1 MKLTLSNFFIFA
13 AGAAI
18 GSVVTWKLL
27 SIKFEERFQEELRST
42 EEALKNLYCDTEA
55 GPVCGSTEEEE
66 EDEVEEGPAA
76 PKPGSF
82 NDYRQAIINN
92 SYSAGK
98 EDTNVVK
105 PYVIPYEEFGER
117 DGYDA
122 VTLTYYAD
130 GVLTDEDD
138 NPIDD
143 VEGMIGG
150 DPARDFKVKENDPND
165 KDKDSIYM
173 RNDEMET
180 DFEILRDYRS
190 FASVNGYNLHS
201 DDEE

>member
-1 MKLTLSNFFIFA
+1 MKCTLSNFFIFA

-18 GSVVTWKLL
+18 GSLVTWKLL
-27 SIKFEERFQEELRST
+27 SIKFEERFQEELAST
-42 EEALKNLYCDTEA
+42 EDALRNLYSDTES
-55 GPVCGSTEEEE
+55 GPITDSTEEESV
-66 EDEVEEGPAA
+66 VEEVVPVKPAQA
-76 PKPGSF
+76 SF
-82 NDYRQAIINN
+82 RNYAQVIEDNG
-92 SYSAGK
+92 YSDRK
-98 EDTNVVK
+98 EDKDVVK
-105 PYVIPYEEFGER
+105 PYVIPYDDFGER

-138 NPIDD
+138 NPIED
-143 VEGMIGG
+143 VEGTIGD
-150 DPARDFKVKENDPND
+150 DPAEEFKRKERDPND

-173 RNDEMET
+173 RNDDMET

-190 FASVNGYNLHS
+190 FASVTGYNPHS

>member
-1 MKLTLSNFFIFA
+1 MKLTLSNFLMFA

-18 GSVVTWKLL
+18 GSAVTWKLL

-42 EEALKNLYCDTEA
+42 EEAFRNLYIDTESE
-55 GPVCGSTEEEE
+55 PITDSTEEEK
-66 EDEVEEGPAA
+66 VEEEAPVKPAQA
-76 PKPGSF
+76 SF
-82 NDYRQAIINN
+82 RNYAQVIDDN

-98 EDTNVVK
+98 EETDVVK
-105 PYVIPYEEFGER
+105 PYVIPYEDFGER

-138 NPIDD
+138 NPIED
-143 VEGMIGG
+143 VEGTIGD
-150 DPARDFKVKENDPND
+150 DPAEEFKRKERDPND

-173 RNDEMET
+173 RNDDMET

-190 FASVNGYNLHS
+190 FASVTGYNPHS